1 MNNPKLTNVLLIA
14 LVVLN
19 CFLIVCLAGHRHRQH
34 NHMEMAGMFRRH
46 HHRAGEWA
54 FRHHHN
60 RFQGN
65 FRNFHHMGGEG
76 DYENGRMENR
86 QAPNGI

>member
-1 MNNPKLTNVLLIA
+1 MNNPKLTNALLIA

-19 CFLIVCLAGHRHRQH
+19 CFLIVCWAGHKHREH
-34 NHMEMAGMFRRH
+34 NRMEMGGMFRGH
-46 HHRAGEWA
+46 HHHGEEWA

-60 RFQGN
+60 HFN
-65 FRNFHHMGGEG
+65 DDFENHHRMRGE
-76 DYENGRMENR
+76 YENGRMENR